1 MTARLN
7 AREAAPDIMKAVG
20 ALHLAVENSGLEKSL
35 IELVKIRGSQING
48 CAYCIHQHTSDA
60 RKAGERDDRML
71 LLPVWREAR
80 HIFTPREQ
88 AALAWTE
95 VVTQLDGQPIPD
107 AEFAALRPH
116 FTEPEIVKLTVAIGM
131 INLWNRIGVP
141 FGMTPDVKT
150 A

>member
-60 RKAGERDDRML
+60 RKAGERDERML

-95 VVTQLDGQPIPD
+95 VVTQLDGQPIPE
-107 AEFAALRPH
+107 AEFAALHPH
-116 FTEPEIVKLTVAIGM
+116 FTEAEIVKLTVAIGM

-141 FGMTPDVKT
+141 FGMTPDVKAT
-150 A
+150 